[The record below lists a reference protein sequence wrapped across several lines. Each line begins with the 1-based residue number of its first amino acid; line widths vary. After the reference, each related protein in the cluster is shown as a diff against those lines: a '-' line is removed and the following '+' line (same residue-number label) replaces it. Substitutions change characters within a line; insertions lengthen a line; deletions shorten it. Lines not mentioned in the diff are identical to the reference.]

1 MEREK
6 IINRIN
12 VELEE
17 LKVKLGDDSYNRF
30 INNHSKVK
38 KYIKRRNNKLLLFLL
53 SDLYLKQVYAL
64 VHERNYY

>member
-12 VELEE
+12 IELDE
-17 LKVKLGDDSYNRF
+17 LKVKLGEDSYNRF
-30 INNHSKVK
+30 INKHSKVK